1 MGRYRFAWDNLPPK
15 LLKSLQRELKLEG
28 DAVEALRKA
37 YGARP
42 KAQFVHDSW
51 PILRDSWL
59 AQDPEV
65 RATVVAALHHERLG
79 NRDIPT
85 RSKPGQLEYLRSCH
99 NSATLRDVVLPWL
112 IIAGE
117 QTAPSTKPVSRRRQA
132 WDDYANVVA
141 RILDAL
147 DTGQFLILSSTD
159 RPCFV
164 QFETHGMHGLRA
176 EAVSNTFLPPEHQLD
191 DDALGTAL
199 RLGWHPP
206 TGQSDNTPEDDLE
219 GSPNYFSEWSAPV
232 PYDEVARLAVDT
244 LTEVFDVAHPGR
256 LRYEAF
262 TSYGTAILLPALGE
276 RATPNDTVF
285 DDQHGPA
292 PNLAAVAEQVLAIL
306 REASG
311 NPDLLPDDDGEMA
324 IRYGSSVVFF
334 QVFND
339 PPIVRA
345 YSPALTQV
353 PIDPKVAVALNEL
366 NSATAFTKWL
376 AVDDMIIAAID
387 LFGDPLV
394 ERHVVHACEV
404 LGNTTDD
411 VDDQLQQRF
420 GGKTFFGEYTHPKL
434 PRETAG
440 YL

>member
-1 MGRYRFAWDNLPPK
+1 M
-15 LLKSLQRELKLEG
+15 
-28 DAVEALRKA
+28 
-37 YGARP
+37 
-42 KAQFVHDSW
+42 
-51 PILRDSWL
+51 
-59 AQDPEV
+59 
-65 RATVVAALHHERLG
+65 
-79 NRDIPT
+79 
-85 RSKPGQLEYLRSCH
+85 
-99 NSATLRDVVLPWL
+99 
-112 IIAGE
+112 
-117 QTAPSTKPVSRRRQA
+117 
-132 WDDYANVVA
+132 
-141 RILDAL
+141 
-147 DTGQFLILSSTD
+147 
-159 RPCFV
+159 
-164 QFETHGMHGLRA
+164 
-176 EAVSNTFLPPEHQLD
+176 
-191 DDALGTAL
+191 
-199 RLGWHPP
+199 
-206 TGQSDNTPEDDLE
+206 
-219 GSPNYFSEWSAPV
+219 
-232 PYDEVARLAVDT
+232 
-244 LTEVFDVAHPGR
+244 FDVAHPGR